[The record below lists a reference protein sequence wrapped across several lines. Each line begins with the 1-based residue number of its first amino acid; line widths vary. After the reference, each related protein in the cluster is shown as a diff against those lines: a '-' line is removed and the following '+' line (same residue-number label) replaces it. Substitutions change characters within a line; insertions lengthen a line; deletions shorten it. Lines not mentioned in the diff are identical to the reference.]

1 MQAPWESCR
10 GRGATFLKL
19 GPTLSSAGE
28 NGVSRKGRPAP
39 QSLPGHLPPCL
50 LTYEVAHGGR
60 IGIPVTLRKR
70 HGSRREPGPGNLT
83 PPISGSRLHP
93 LGPLAP
99 PLRPRASRAPGQA
112 ECLPGRGRA
121 PGGAP
126 GQGDTGR
133 GPGARAHLPRA
144 PRDGRGGGA
153 PRSRGDAR
161 RRSGPRWPSR
171 LHRAGLPWELETQA
185 LIAPPTGKLLL
196 FSAPLAPLRRQ
207 GNIGLIIQIS

>member
-1 MQAPWESCR
+1 MECKRPGKVAGGGER
-10 GRGATFLKL
+10 
-19 GPTLSSAGE
+19 LSSNLDQLCPPQARME
-28 NGVSRKGRPAP
+28 SSRKGRPAP

-171 LHRAGLPWELETQA
+171 PHRAGLPRSRRLGIRDPGSDRAAYGQV
-185 LIAPPTGKLLL
+185 
-196 FSAPLAPLRRQ
+196 APLLCAS
-207 GNIGLIIQIS
+207 GSSS